1 MSLAL
6 NDHNIFYCETDPK
19 YDCGFLEEVVAH
31 LRLIDRV
38 ERYTKVCLIIVAS
51 HGAHNPSTSKLQ

>member
-1 MSLAL
+1 MLLAL
-6 NDHNIFYCETDPK
+6 NDHNIFYCETDQNTT
-19 YDCGFLEEVVAH
+19 GFLEEVVAH
-31 LRLIDRV
+31 LQLTDRV

>member
-19 YDCGFLEEVVAH
+19 YDCGFLEEQVVAH

-51 HGAHNPSTSKLQ
+51 HGA